1 MKADRLWGEIQ
12 NNALDKGMDL
22 VGVADLEPARPY
34 LDKQGQELVTR
45 FPRAISLGLG
55 LTHGVVDNLVT
66 RDPAVLASYH
76 NLYTT
81 VNQTLDRVAL
91 LVAKRLEGEGYKTFP
106 VPASQSLLP
115 DKLHGL
121 VSHKLVAHLAGL
133 GWIGK
138 SCLLITRKF
147 GPRVRFA
154 TILTTAPLPADS
166 TLVEPECGRCRACVD
181 ICPAAAI
188 TGKPFNPEEDRK
200 VRFQA
205 RACKEYTDTYQKEL
219 GYQFPS
225 SSTVCGLCVYICPKG
240 RRKEKLEAGKLAND
254 GKL

>member
-1 MKADRLWGEIQ
+1 
-12 NNALDKGMDL
+12 
-22 VGVADLEPARPY
+22 
-34 LDKQGQELVTR
+34 
-45 FPRAISLGLG
+45 
-55 LTHGVVDNLVT
+55 
-66 RDPAVLASYH
+66 
-76 NLYTT
+76 
-81 VNQTLDRVAL
+81 
-91 LVAKRLEGEGYKTFP
+91 
-106 VPASQSLLP
+106 
-115 DKLHGL
+115 
-121 VSHKLVAHLAGL
+121 
-133 GWIGK
+133 
-138 SCLLITRKF
+138 
-147 GPRVRFA
+147 
-154 TILTTAPLPADS
+154 
-166 TLVEPECGRCRACVD
+166 CGRCRACVD

>member
-12 NNALDKGMDL
+12 NNALDKGIDL
-22 VGVADLEPARPY
+22 VGVADLEAARPY
-34 LDKQGQELVTR
+34 LDKQEQEVVAS

-55 LTHGVVDNLVT
+55 LTHGLIDRLGS
-66 RDPAVLASYH
+66 RDPAVLASYF

-91 LVAKRLEGEGYKTFP
+91 LVAKKLESEGYKTFP

-121 VSHKLVAHLAGL
+121 ISHKLVAHLAGL

-138 SCLLITRKF
+138 SCLLVTRRF

-154 TILTTAPLPADS
+154 TILTNAPLPANS
-166 TLVEPECGRCRACVD
+166 ALAESECGKCRACVD
-181 ICPAAAI
+181 ICPAAAF
-188 TGKPFNPEEDRK
+188 TGRPFKPEEDREM
-200 VRFQA
+200 RFDA
-205 RACKEYTDTYQKEL
+205 RACKEYTDSYQREL

-240 RRKEKLEAGKLAND
+240 RRKE
-254 GKL
+254 

>member
-12 NNALDKGMDL
+12 NNALDKGIDL
-22 VGVADLEPARPY
+22 VGVADLEAARPY
-34 LDKQGQELVTR
+34 LDKQGQEVVAS

-55 LTHGVVDNLVT
+55 LTHGLIDRLGS
-66 RDPAVLASYH
+66 RDPAVLASYF

-91 LVAKRLEGEGYKTFP
+91 LVAKKLESEGYKTFP
-106 VPASQSLLP
+106 VPASQNLLP

-121 VSHKLVAHLAGL
+121 ISHKLVAHLAGL

-138 SCLLITRKF
+138 SCLLVTRRF

-154 TILTTAPLPADS
+154 TILTNAPLPANS
-166 TLVEPECGRCRACVD
+166 ALAESECGKCRACVD
-181 ICPAAAI
+181 ICPAAAF
-188 TGKPFNPEEDRK
+188 TGRPFKPEEDREM
-200 VRFQA
+200 RFDA
-205 RACKEYTDTYQKEL
+205 RACKEYTDSYQREL

-240 RRKEKLEAGKLAND
+240 RRKE
-254 GKL
+254 